1 MPCMSSEVEF
11 SEAVIPVEYFLIL
24 KEMRMLDKIPRRG
37 KTYDQIWDLCEP
49 DAEATA
55 VLARLPIEVFCKIMG
70 RQPIAVGSKKSTR
83 NETSVAANA

>member
-1 MPCMSSEVEF
+1 MSSEVEV
-11 SEAVIPVEYFLIL
+11 SETVKPAEYFLIL
-24 KEMRMLDKIPRRG
+24 KEIRMLDKNPRRG
-37 KTYDQIWDLCEP
+37 KTYDQIRGLCEP
-49 DAEATA
+49 DTEATV